1 MSTVASS
8 KYASHT
14 AEAGGNWRKMKAAIY
29 VRISPTRKN
38 ENTVTGLAKSIETAL
53 DLCRRKARANED
65 EIVDEYIDQYV
76 SGKAQEYMLEFQRLL
91 EDAHKGRFERVYC
104 RRVDRFGRNLSEM
117 IRTEI
122 ELHDID
128 VSLYFVEENI
138 DTGTEIGRL
147 VMNIL
152 SHVAEWKRLEIL
164 ENTQRGR
171 EELKRKIAAGET
183 DKRFGRATKEINI
196 KEIVEMKNRGAT
208 WDGIRKYTGVSV
220 PTIQARLKE
229 QGYAFE
235 AGKIVKARKER

>member
-1 MSTVASS
+1 
-8 KYASHT
+8 
-14 AEAGGNWRKMKAAIY
+14 MKATIY
-29 VRISPTRKN
+29 VRISPTRKE

-76 SGKAQEYMLEFQRLL
+76 SGKAQEYMKEFQRLIG
-91 EDAHKGRFERVYC
+91 DAHRGRFERIYC

-117 IRTEI
+117 IKTEI
-122 ELHDID
+122 EMHDIG

-171 EELKRKIAAGET
+171 EELKRKIERGET
-183 DKRFGRATKEINI
+183 DKRFGRVTKEINI
-196 KEIVEMKNRGAT
+196 KEIVEMKNKGAT
-208 WDGIRKYTGVSV
+208 WEGIRKFTGVSV

-229 QGYAFE
+229 RGYAFK
-235 AGKIVKARKER
+235 AGKIMKKN